1 MAAFTQN
8 ANYFNKLYI
17 SRNKMRILYSEH
29 VSQTCRNI
37 GLGLNNYEPN
47 NLVEYFFFIIINV
60 TVTNKIK
67 LTEVKTIGKEKILI
81 HVP

>member
-1 MAAFTQN
+1 MDAFTQN
-8 ANYFNKLYI
+8 GNYFNKLYI

-37 GLGLNNYEPN
+37 GLGLNNYDPN
-47 NLVEYFFFIIINV
+47 NPVAFFFIIINV